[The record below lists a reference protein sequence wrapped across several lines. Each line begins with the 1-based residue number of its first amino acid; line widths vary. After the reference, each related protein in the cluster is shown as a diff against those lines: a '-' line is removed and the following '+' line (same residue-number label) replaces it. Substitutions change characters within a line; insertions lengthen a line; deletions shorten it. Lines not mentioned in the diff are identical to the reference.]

1 MASFDPLSFFLVLLA
16 ISLEC
21 LGDIAVYLLDLPEWR
36 MPREYT
42 RSEYEPEEF
51 CWYLV
56 RWAMDGR
63 DTAFV
68 FGVFFSLLFSL
79 VLLGPLGFWWHQ
91 RYRAG
96 DERAEDLQTRS
107 DKLETRRR
115 DDQET
120 ITQLR
125 GENNA
130 LQSQRSEFAT
140 RLDTQQPAISSI
152 ESVNATLQ
160 SQNIDLKN
168 KLSGEQAARQRDA
181 AEASEAAK
189 KSNDWI
195 KHQDEAVV
203 AQRRKI
209 EAQKQ
214 EIDAL
219 RQRAETAEQTLRE
232 KDNPIKTEEQ
242 QQQKIRLELANE
254 RIEKLEQEAEERKS
268 EQEALQE
275 DLDTAESKEHD
286 LKNKLK
292 AAASERQKVQ
302 TQLEKTQTELS
313 EARQKFN
320 KADNNASALQKK
332 LTAADQLIKTKAA
345 DYKKLTDDNS
355 VTKQRCT
362 ELEQEN
368 KALNAAKKQQQE
380 FDPKL
385 IIELNKRVERAE
397 RKVSD
402 ATERENKLKREHSSD
417 QNRLKQQLKTA
428 TSQKQDLE
436 KANRI
441 AGLTNAKLTEKYD
454 QATSGAKRAQKL
466 QQEHQSDH
474 QSKLKVQQEAVFKA
488 QSETQKAQEDLKDC
502 QQALKSTTHEQEKLV
517 INQNSA
523 LEAKDKEHK
532 EAVHSKDARIATLE
546 VCMKE
551 ATERTSDHDEKMAQA
566 QAELKN
572 LQDDLELKSS
582 TIRKLRFELE
592 CASVDIQ
599 EVNNVMYLLE
609 RKTWHEYLKRQEAW
623 ILESYTIVQNHLT
636 QAESYIECLHVAFEV
651 LQEEHQDALK
661 AKDEAFATQKRQYE
675 DTARKADE
683 DLKACHEH
691 GKVLKSK
698 IQQLEGS
705 LTDECKDAEAFE
717 EQRDI
722 TELRLSAIH
731 SAVESQRARMGRT
744 HIKRVHGA

>member
-1 MASFDPLSFFLVLLA
+1 
-16 ISLEC
+16 
-21 LGDIAVYLLDLPEWR
+21 
-36 MPREYT
+36 
-42 RSEYEPEEF
+42 
-51 CWYLV
+51 
-56 RWAMDGR
+56 
-63 DTAFV
+63 
-68 FGVFFSLLFSL
+68 
-79 VLLGPLGFWWHQ
+79 
-91 RYRAG
+91 
-96 DERAEDLQTRS
+96 
-107 DKLETRRR
+107 
-115 DDQET
+115 
-120 ITQLR
+120 
-125 GENNA
+125 
-130 LQSQRSEFAT
+130 
-140 RLDTQQPAISSI
+140 
-152 ESVNATLQ
+152 
-160 SQNIDLKN
+160 
-168 KLSGEQAARQRDA
+168 
-181 AEASEAAK
+181 
-189 KSNDWI
+189 
-195 KHQDEAVV
+195 
-203 AQRRKI
+203 
-209 EAQKQ
+209 
-214 EIDAL
+214 
-219 RQRAETAEQTLRE
+219 
-232 KDNPIKTEEQ
+232 
-242 QQQKIRLELANE
+242 
-254 RIEKLEQEAEERKS
+254 
-268 EQEALQE
+268 
-275 DLDTAESKEHD
+275 
-286 LKNKLK
+286 
-292 AAASERQKVQ
+292 VQ

-385 IIELNKRVERAE
+385 IIELNERVKRAE

-705 LTDECKDAEAFE
+705 LTDECKDGEAFE

-731 SAVESQRARMGRT
+731 SAVESQRARMAERT
-744 HIKRVHGA
+744 SREFTEREDEPRSIGLDTAFDAQLATGLDIDEPGAQESNEEGDQEAKGSGDDEELRVAEKDASDRVHRNNSGNVDESTPASEQSTYKRGSRGRGARNEVKNLQARLDAAREAIRPMHQRNVGPEEAIEQQLDTATVSSPQAPTTAGPAQPSQQRIQGLSGSRWENEPDQPIQPPQPRNSIPKGPKNQWRPQFKR